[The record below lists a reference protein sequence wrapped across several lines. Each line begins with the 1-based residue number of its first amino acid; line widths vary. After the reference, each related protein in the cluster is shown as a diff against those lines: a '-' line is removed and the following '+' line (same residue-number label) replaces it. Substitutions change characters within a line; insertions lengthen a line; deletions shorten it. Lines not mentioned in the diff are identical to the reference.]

1 MILFRPW
8 AVVFAAAA
16 AAAAVSFARLYYF
29 CIELFATL
37 HVAYIS
43 GKIYIFF
50 GYFPNISAACMPD
63 FSRVH
68 PSAKKE
74 MKTVNLMWV
83 LLWFSPSGEIYVNQQ
98 ANDLHRFA
106 VSESAR

>member
-1 MILFRPW
+1 MFLFRPW
-8 AVVFAAAA
+8 AVVFA

-68 PSAKKE
+68 PSAKKNE
-74 MKTVNLMWV
+74 NCQSDVGIVMVFAIRRNLCQ
-83 LLWFSPSGEIYVNQQ
+83 S
-98 ANDLHRFA
+98 A
-106 VSESAR
+106 SE